1 MQTTWYHPGW
11 GADLK
16 VLRSFRRAS
25 AVLSTCSR
33 SFWRAWAVLDIF
45 STAIKGK
52 ECVATST
59 SSKIELPLQ
68 RGTHFCVLWDVRS
81 KGGSPYGQP
90 PRLWTP
96 RAVFFDFLVKS
107 ELLVEARAQF
117 SNFRF
122 RRGPKR
128 IKTSFL
134 SY

>member
-1 MQTTWYHPGW
+1 MQTTWYHLGW

-16 VLRSFRRAS
+16 VLKSFWRAS
-25 AVLSTCSR
+25 AVLRTCSK
-33 SFWRAWAVLDIF
+33 SFWRACAVLDTF

-81 KGGSPYGQP
+81 KGGSPYSQP
-90 PRLWTP
+90 PPLWTP

-107 ELLVEARAQF
+107 ELLVAARAQF

-122 RRGPKR
+122 RRGPKMT
-128 IKTSFL
+128 KTLLL

>member
-16 VLRSFRRAS
+16 VLRSFWRAS

-33 SFWRAWAVLDIF
+33 SFWRAWAVLDTF

-68 RGTHFCVLWDVRS
+68 RGTHFCVLWDVRH
-81 KGGSPYGQP
+81 GRQP
-90 PRLWTP
+90 GPDNPPLCGLP
-96 RAVFFDFLVKS
+96 VLCFFNFLVKS